1 MDMQQRQQNVIF
13 LFETLG
19 KNITMND
26 FEDRIKFQ
34 KILFLAQHYDIDF
47 GYTFS
52 WYLKGPYSKTVAKD
66 GYSIQEQMQGAG
78 SLLSI
83 QKITINEEKVKKFV
97 DLIKPFSDDPEWLEI
112 AASIIYLKNEYYED
126 ESITQVIGFLIEDL
140 TFGYK
145 NFEEEKVR
153 KITADLMKLNLLK

>member
-1 MDMQQRQQNVIF
+1 MEMSQRQQNVVF
-13 LFETLG
+13 LFESLG
-19 KNITMND
+19 KNIMMKE

-52 WYLKGPYSKTVAKD
+52 WYLRGPYSKAAVKD
-66 GYSIQEQMQGAG
+66 GYSIQEQIQNAG

-83 QKITINEEKVKKFV
+83 QKTTISEEKVRKFV
-97 DLIKPFSDDPEWLEI
+97 ELIKPFSDDPEWLEI
-112 AASIIYLKNEYYED
+112 ASSIIYLKNEDYED
-126 ESITQVIGFLIEDL
+126 EPITQVIGFLLEDL
-140 TFGYK
+140 TSGYK

-153 KITADLMKLNLLK
+153 KITTDLVRLNLLK